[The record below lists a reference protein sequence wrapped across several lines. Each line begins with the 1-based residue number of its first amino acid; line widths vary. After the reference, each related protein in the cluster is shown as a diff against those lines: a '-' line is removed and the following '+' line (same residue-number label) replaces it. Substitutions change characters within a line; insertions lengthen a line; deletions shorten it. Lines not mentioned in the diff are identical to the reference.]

1 MTRHRVRASAVA
13 GTFYPARPSELE
25 RMVDDLLAG
34 ALTPE
39 GAPAPAALVVPHAGY
54 VYSGPIAATAYA
66 RLRGTAASISRVVA
80 FGPVHY
86 VPVRGAAVPVAD
98 AWATPLG
105 EVPIDPVLRDRAVS
119 RGAAVDDRP
128 HAPEHALEVQLPF
141 LQRVLAPGFGFLP
154 VAVSQLSAEETADLI
169 EAFFGET
176 GTLVVVSTDLS
187 HYHGVETARRLDRHT
202 AQAVVARN
210 AAALGEED
218 ACGIFALRGLVEL
231 ARRKHLS
238 IELLDLRT
246 SADTAGD
253 PERVVGYGAFM
264 IPSAPNPSRSPSRPI
279 TSAATE
285 SQ

>member
-1 MTRHRVRASAVA
+1 MSPHRVRTPAVA
-13 GTFYPARPSELE
+13 GTFYPARPGELE

-39 GAPAPAALVVPHAGY
+39 GAPSPAALVVPHAGY
-54 VYSGPIAATAYA
+54 VYSGPVAATAYA

-86 VPVRGAAVPVAD
+86 VPVRGAAVPAAD

-105 EVPIDPVLRDRAVS
+105 EVPIDPVLRERAVA

-154 VAVSQLSAEETADLI
+154 VAVSDLSAGETADLI
-169 EAFFGET
+169 DAFFGET
-176 GTLVVVSTDLS
+176 GTLVLVSTDLS
-187 HYHGVETARRLDRHT
+187 HYHDLETARRLDRRT
-202 AQAVVARN
+202 ADTILARD
-210 AAALGEED
+210 ASALSGED
-218 ACGIFALRGLVEL
+218 ACGFYPLRGLMDL
-231 ARRKHLS
+231 ARRKDLP

-246 SADTAGD
+246 SGDTAGD
-253 PERVVGYGAFM
+253 PGRVVGYSAF
-264 IPSAPNPSRSPSRPI
+264 AV
-279 TSAATE
+279 
-285 SQ
+285 